1 MHPFEIPRLPTM
13 FAGSQ
18 ILLHWLRSLRGYDI
32 FAQEHADHSTARSIG
47 SFWFTPR
54 MNMFPD
60 RSESKTLKRA
70 RSSIETAHRL
80 DTLYVTETTLLT
92 AEEGAKNAK

>member
-1 MHPFEIPRLPTM
+1 
-13 FAGSQ
+13 
-18 ILLHWLRSLRGYDI
+18 
-32 FAQEHADHSTARSIG
+32 
-47 SFWFTPR
+47 

-92 AEEGAKNAK
+92 AEEGTKNAKCGFWPDFTEKGSLSRARLFPT